1 MLESRSIQLDEELA
15 AVLKNK
21 KQNDKMQKSLT
32 QRSAQR
38 LITETVTQAADEES
52 LKLIFSVQEK

>member
-1 MLESRSIQLDEELA
+1 MDEELA

-21 KQNDKMQKSLT
+21 KQNDKMQKSST

-38 LITETVTQAADEES
+38 LITETVTQAADEGS

>member
-1 MLESRSIQLDEELA
+1 MLESRSIQLGEELT

-21 KQNDKMQKSLT
+21 KLNDKMEKSLALKP
-32 QRSAQR
+32 AQR
-38 LITETVTQAADEES
+38 LSTATAIQADEGS